1 MKNELYH
8 HGILGQKWGV
18 RRFQNK
24 DGSLTNAGKR
34 RYLKEAMG
42 KLISLGPA
50 TRPTQNSRSDTE
62 LGQDLL
68 SQQSNRMDIRS
79 QRPRSRQKY
88 VTNDGSGVHVRKDKS
103 VSSNKGFVSD
113 LISGLSY
120 DYKKALTPSLP
131 SGYSST
137 IHLHNELANPNVTSD
152 GVGAGDPTEGTLD
165 DIGLTVDDLVILD
178 EIGVVDAYD
187 HDIAKQVARIVAIAN
202 AHGLDKLTIDTDG
215 YIPGAPY
222 SIFKE
227 LRNDPTFMLFPAVQD
242 QAALHAKLDT
252 LPKPT
257 IEPPKTD
264 TNPGPMIKIKDM
276 GDLMRGDSR
285 DFYGK
290 IEKATKGEAPVKK
303 KKPVSNIAKTPI
315 DKAKEFTDK
324 FVGEYQDNFNVGMDS
339 IMSFFK
345 KRS

>member
-50 TRPTQNSRSDTE
+50 TRPTLNSRSDTE

-68 SQQSNRMDIRS
+68 SQQYNRTDIRS
-79 QRPRSRQKY
+79 SLRPRQKH
-88 VTNDGSGVHVRKDKS
+88 VTDDGSGIHVRKDKS
-103 VSSNKGFVSD
+103 ASSNKGFVSD

-120 DYKKALTPSLP
+120 DYKKALAPSLP

-137 IHLHNELANPNVTSD
+137 VSLYNELADPNVTGD
-152 GVGAGDPTEGTLD
+152 GVGAGDPLETLKNLGITAD
-165 DIGLTVDDLVILD
+165 DIRILD
-178 EIGVVDAYD
+178 AVGVIDGD
-187 HDIAKQVARIVAIAN
+187 DPNIAKQWARIVAIAH

-257 IEPPKTD
+257 IEPPETD

-290 IEKATKGEAPVKK
+290 IGKATKGEAPVKK